1 MGENL
6 NSNIDPRIIF
16 KQLPPAT
23 IIKGFVAGDTKCN
36 YEIYLLELLNKSVYF
51 REKGKS
57 KFHAPEDESHGEC
70 DAVAD
75 DYKIDFKFLSS
86 SSRLQA
92 SSLFSPSI
100 TNLGNGITAI
110 GESRN
115 PNGEI
120 KATQIHVAF
129 RFRTVS
135 DLIRLKVKRQHVRK
149 QCLEK
154 DIIKVLNMLE
164 KQKNLL
170 LFFPYIF
177 YTEEEISTN
186 ELDNIILNAISYDF
200 SSLFAYRHIK
210 VQSFETYLLTIVRD
224 EFNIFKISNKR
235 LKLIEKLS
243 CSELP
248 TFVKLKSYSI

>member
-23 IIKGFVAGDTKCN
+23 IIKGFVAGETKCN

-75 DYKIDFKFLSS
+75 DYKIDFKLLSS

-115 PNGEI
+115 
-120 KATQIHVAF
+120 
-129 RFRTVS
+129 
-135 DLIRLKVKRQHVRK
+135 
-149 QCLEK
+149 
-154 DIIKVLNMLE
+154 
-164 KQKNLL
+164 
-170 LFFPYIF
+170 
-177 YTEEEISTN
+177 
-186 ELDNIILNAISYDF
+186 
-200 SSLFAYRHIK
+200 
-210 VQSFETYLLTIVRD
+210 
-224 EFNIFKISNKR
+224 
-235 LKLIEKLS
+235 
-243 CSELP
+243 
-248 TFVKLKSYSI
+248 

>member
-1 MGENL
+1 MSDNL
-6 NSNIDPRIIF
+6 NSNIDPRIKF
-16 KQLPPAT
+16 QQLPPSA
-23 IIKGFVAGDTKCN
+23 IIKGFVDGETECN
-36 YEIYLLELLNKSVYF
+36 YEIYLLELLNKSEYF

-57 KFHAPEDESHGEC
+57 EFQMPLDESHGEC

-75 DYKIDFKFLSS
+75 DYRIDFKLLSS

-92 SSLFSPSI
+92 SNLFSPSI

-110 GESRN
+110 GESRK

-135 DLIRLKVKRQHVRK
+135 DLIRLKAERQHIRK

-154 DIIKVLNMLE
+154 DIINVLNMLE

-177 YTEEEISTN
+177 NTEVEITTN
-186 ELDNIILNAISYDF
+186 ELDDIILNAISYDF

-210 VQSFETYLLTIVRD
+210 AQSLETYLLTIVRD
-224 EFNIFKISNKR
+224 EFNIFKIFNKK